1 MNALLLVHFI
11 QKFSSYYGRCPRTS
25 ESRCG
30 LEEYDIDEYQGFFP
44 SAPHEKLPRLFDIWE
59 THLAAAN
66 GRLILGELE
75 DADFA
80 ETKATRVWRE
90 VIDNWPILSTESLE
104 GSTRLLQ
111 RAHTV
116 LAWLVQHYAHSIPTD
131 GSQPIRIP
139 KSLAVPLVRVSKI
152 LRIAPILTF
161 ADTVLWNARPKDPRR
176 PLSAENIRF
185 ENTFSGTVDE
195 ENFYKCSASVE
206 LRGAEVVQI
215 IYRYLNLDDPQNRIN
230 ESGLRSDLLRLKT
243 ILQELTELMEGIKG
257 AVDPRVFYWQ
267 VRPWF
272 NGSGS
277 GGSQRWVYEGV
288 AESAV
293 VDTSGPSAGQS
304 TIIHAIDAF
313 LGIDHRQ
320 LRCPIPSV
328 RKQHG
333 DSPFMDRMR
342 RYMPGSHRD
351 FLDHLDDMPVTVK
364 KVAMDR
370 PSLREAYNDA
380 VKALKRLRDIHIRV
394 ACLYII
400 SMARSQ
406 PPDGFRRRETQGL
419 DGARGTGG
427 NHVASLLK
435 AGRDATQRAALE

>member
-1 MNALLLVHFI
+1 MRS
-11 QKFSSYYGRCPRTS
+11 Q
-25 ESRCG
+25 
-30 LEEYDIDEYQGFFP
+30 
-44 SAPHEKLPRLFDIWE
+44 
-59 THLAAAN
+59 
-66 GRLILGELE
+66 
-75 DADFA
+75 
-80 ETKATRVWRE
+80 
-90 VIDNWPILSTESLE
+90 WPVLSTESLE
-104 GSTRLLQ
+104 ADPRLLQ

-116 LAWLVQHYAHSIPTD
+116 LAWLVQYYAHSIPTD
-131 GSQPIRIP
+131 GPQPIRIP
-139 KSLAVPLVRVSKI
+139 KSLAVPLVRVSRA

-161 ADTVLWNARPKDPRR
+161 ADTVLWNARPQDPRR
-176 PLSAENIRF
+176 PLSIDNIHF
-185 ENTFSGTVDE
+185 ENSFSGTDDE
-195 ENFYKCSASVE
+195 MNFYKSSASVE
-206 LRGAEVVQI
+206 LRGIEAIQI
-215 IYRYLNLDDPQNRIN
+215 IHRYMNLDDPQDRIN

-243 ILQELTELMEGIKG
+243 VLEELTELVESVKE
-257 AVDPRVFYWQ
+257 AVDPRAFYWQ

-277 GGSQRWVYEGV
+277 GGGQRWVYEGV

-304 TIIHAIDAF
+304 AIMHAIDAF

-333 DSPFMDRMR
+333 DSAFMDRMR

-351 FLDHLDDMPVTVK
+351 FLDHVEDVPVAIK
-364 KVAMDR
+364 QVATER
-370 PSLREAYNDA
+370 SCLKEAYSDA

-394 ACLYII
+394 ACLYVI
-400 SMARSQ
+400 SAARSQ
-406 PPDGFRRRETQGL
+406 PPDGFQRRETRGL

-435 AGRDATQRAALE
+435 AGRDATQRAILE

>member
-1 MNALLLVHFI
+1 M
-11 QKFSSYYGRCPRTS
+11 
-25 ESRCG
+25 
-30 LEEYDIDEYQGFFP
+30 
-44 SAPHEKLPRLFDIWE
+44 
-59 THLAAAN
+59 AAN
-66 GRLILGELE
+66 GRLILGEVE

-80 ETKATRVWRE
+80 ETEAARLWRGT
-90 VIDNWPILSTESLE
+90 IDNVRQLYSVYLKLGLMYNGLLQWPVLSTEPLE
-104 GSTRLLQ
+104 DDPRLLQ

-116 LAWLVQHYAHSIPTD
+116 LAWLVQYYAHSIPTD
-131 GSQPIRIP
+131 GTEQIRIP
-139 KSLAVPLVRVSKI
+139 KSLAVPLVRVSKM
-152 LRIAPILTF
+152 LRMAPILTF

-176 PLSAENIRF
+176 PVSVDNIHF
-185 ENTFSGTVDE
+185 ENTFSGTEDE
-195 ENFYKCSASVE
+195 KEFYRSSASVE
-206 LRGAEVVQI
+206 LRGVEVIQI
-215 IYRYLNLDDPQNRIN
+215 IHRYLNLNDPQNRIN
-230 ESGLRSDLLRLKT
+230 ESQLRGDLLRLKAVVE
-243 ILQELTELMEGIKG
+243 ELAESIQGVKE

-277 GGSQRWVYEGV
+277 GDGRKWVYQGV

-304 TIIHAIDAF
+304 AVMHAIDAF

-328 RKQHG
+328 RKHHG
-333 DSPFMDRMR
+333 DSAFMSRMR

-351 FLDHLDDMPVTVK
+351 FLDHLDNIPVTIK
-364 KVAMDR
+364 NVAMER
-370 PSLREAYNDA
+370 VGLREAYNDA
-380 VKALKRLRDIHIRV
+380 VRALKRLRENHIRV

-406 PPDGFRRRETQGL
+406 PPDGLRRREVQGQ
-419 DGARGTGG
+419 DKTKGTGG

-435 AGRDATQRAALE
+435 AGRDATQRAILEQN

>member
-1 MNALLLVHFI
+1 M
-11 QKFSSYYGRCPRTS
+11 G
-25 ESRCG
+25 
-30 LEEYDIDEYQGFFP
+30 YQ
-44 SAPHEKLPRLFDIWE
+44 
-59 THLAAAN
+59 
-66 GRLILGELE
+66 
-75 DADFA
+75 
-80 ETKATRVWRE
+80 
-90 VIDNWPILSTESLE
+90 WPILCTESLE
-104 GSTRLLQ
+104 DDTRLLQ

-116 LAWLVQHYAHSIPTD
+116 LAWLVQYYAHSIPTD
-131 GSQPIRIP
+131 GPEPILIP

-152 LRIAPILTF
+152 LRMAPILTF
-161 ADTVLWNARPKDPRR
+161 ADTVLWNARPRDSRR
-176 PLSAENIRF
+176 PLSMDNICF
-185 ENTFSGTVDE
+185 ENTFSGTEDE
-195 ENFYKCSASVE
+195 TNFYNASASVE
-206 LRGAEVVQI
+206 LRGVEAIQI
-215 IYRYLNLDDPQNRIN
+215 IHRYLNLDDPQDRIN
-230 ESGLRSDLLRLKT
+230 ESGLRNDLVRLKT
-243 ILQELTELMEGIKG
+243 VLEELTELMENVKE

-277 GGSQRWVYEGV
+277 GGGQRWVYEGV

-304 TIIHAIDAF
+304 AIMHAIDAF

-333 DSPFMDRMR
+333 DSAFMDRMR

-351 FLDHLDDMPVTVK
+351 FLNRIDDVPVAIK
-364 KVAMDR
+364 KVAMER
-370 PSLREAYNDA
+370 TGLREAYNDA
-380 VKALKRLRDIHIRV
+380 VRALKRLRDIHIRV

-406 PPDGFRRRETQGL
+406 PPDGLRRRTTQGP

-427 NHVASLLK
+427 NHLASLLK
-435 AGRDATQRAALE
+435 AGRDVTQSAILE